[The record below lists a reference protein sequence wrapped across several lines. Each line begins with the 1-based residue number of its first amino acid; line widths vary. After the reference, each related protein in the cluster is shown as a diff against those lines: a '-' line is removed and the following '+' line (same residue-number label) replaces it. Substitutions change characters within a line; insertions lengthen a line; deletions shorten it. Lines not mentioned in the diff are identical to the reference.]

1 MKLENLLGSDFKTNI
16 GSPQGDGASALFF
29 ITYLAKSLKKLL
41 KKDDD
46 DIISVVQGL
55 LDLDPKT
62 VQEQLEITN
71 DLQKVSEKNEK
82 PPLPHHL
89 EDHTYSNYEDT
100 SFTVD
105 QQYADDIGWAS
116 TAEHIIENIEKKTL
130 QKNSKKETYS

>member
-1 MKLENLLGSDFKTNI
+1 M
-16 GSPQGDGASALFF
+16 P
-29 ITYLAKSLKKLL
+29 
-41 KKDDD
+41 
-46 DIISVVQGL
+46 
-55 LDLDPKT
+55 DLDPKT
-62 VQEQLEITN
+62 VQEQLEITS

-116 TAEHIIENIEKKTL
+116 TAEHIIENIEKKHNRKT
-130 QKNSKKETYS
+130 QRKKSTNKSIQN